1 MRLLLL
7 LAAAWVAAPLGT
19 AYAAPKS
26 KQTALPQGASPGI
39 KARQSYEQRVEMAER
54 NLQRFLHAVSQAAS
68 ASFDVTYV
76 SGGSGS
82 ETTSISLPADEFTQ
96 LKQSLSRTRGV
107 PPARTITSSRI
118 TPAYVVGLCLR
129 DAQGNCLASYSIRSL
144 FMKQSTAEAL
154 SPDRVGNVMTEPSW
168 YLPDADYE
176 AFRNLPSLKKAYQ
189 EAEKQFRSRS

>member
-1 MRLLLL
+1 MIYRLLLTL
-7 LAAAWVAAPLGT
+7 LL
-19 AYAAPKS
+19 
-26 KQTALPQGASPGI
+26 TALPLCAAP
-39 KARQSYEQRVEMAER
+39 RLSYEQRVEIQER

-68 ASFDVTYV
+68 AAFEVTYV
-76 SGGSGS
+76 RGRPIDGR
-82 ETTSISLPADEFTQ
+82 ETTSISLPADEFKQ
-96 LKQSLSRTRGV
+96 LKQSLSRTRSV

-118 TPAYVVGLCLR
+118 TPIYGVELCLR
-129 DAQGNCLASYSIRSL
+129 DAQGNCLASYSLRCL

-154 SPDRVGNVMTEPSW
+154 SPDRVGDEMKEPSW